1 MNAKIENGIAV
12 LEEFLQEKYVENYG
26 ELSDENNKIIG
37 LLNIEGTS
45 KYFYKP
51 SVGVLKYVVD
61 SEGHALYLINKKGLP
76 NDIKDVLVGGE
87 AGNGEYSDYLSL
99 NDVYGVTENLKVY
112 YCSSGIDSIMGVARD
127 ELDFDDSFREIFPES
142 SFFAELVTGG
152 RSTTLEDVKNV
163 TNLDLDGSSLTDLKD
178 IYNFIV
184 LGELTL
190 KNYTGSLSGIENT
203 SILKKIKLV
212 NCNISDY
219 SPIGK
224 LGSKLE
230 RLYLVDV
237 DNSEVAKMCTKSA
250 TGIGKYDLK
259 NLKYFGVVR
268 K

>member
-1 MNAKIENGIAV
+1 M
-12 LEEFLQEKYVENYG
+12 QEKYVENFG
-26 ELSDENNKIIG
+26 ELSDENNKVIG
-37 LLNIEGTS
+37 LLNIEGIS

-76 NDIKDVLVGGE
+76 NNIKEVLVGGE
-87 AGNGEYSDYLSL
+87 AGNGEYLDYLNL

-112 YCSSGIDSIMGVARD
+112 YCSSGISSIVGISRE
-127 ELDFDDSFREIFPES
+127 ELDFDDSFREVFPEK
-142 SFFAELVTGG
+142 SFFANLVTEG
-152 RSTTLEDVKNV
+152 RPTTLEDLKNV
-163 TNLDLDGSSLTDLKD
+163 TSLDLDGSNLTDLKD

-224 LGSKLE
+224 LGLKLE
-230 RLYLVDV
+230 KLYLVDV
-237 DNSEVAKMCTKSA
+237 DNNEVAKMCKKNA